1 MSLWFGLN
9 TYFVF
14 LIASFLFDLHFSGRG
29 EFDCVFYHVQIL
41 LQCEMWFDISD
52 ITGYTE
58 NSQLELLKDGKVR
71 QLLFE
76 NEKIKF

>member
-14 LIASFLFDLHFSGRG
+14 LIASFLFDLQFSRRG
-29 EFDCVFYHVQIL
+29 EFDVQIL
-41 LQCEMWFDISD
+41 LQWEIWFDIFD

-58 NSQLELLKDGKVR
+58 NSQLELLKDGKVS

-76 NEKIKF
+76 NGKIKF